1 MSAKIKSNV
10 NSAFKMN
17 GLSLRSDAIKY
28 LVEALG
34 SVADIQER
42 EQCLERIIETVQ
54 KQPLTSSL
62 VSMEILKAAID
73 ECNEGEEQEN
83 ERAFAVIDA
92 FTVPR
97 FTYNQDRK
105 KFLKNNSVPCLHAG
119 AQAKADL
126 FLERYTLLQQRT
138 ARHSLFTPPVPGTAT
153 DNNARKFQLKP
164 VEFLLG
170 STAKLGE
177 IIVLGMLT
185 QLKEGKFFLE
195 DPTGAVQL
203 DLSKAQ
209 FHTGLFTE
217 NCFVLAEG
225 WYEDQVFHITAFGF
239 PPSEPAEAT
248 RAYFG
253 SLNFFGGPSPTCAK
267 SSEKLLTIEK
277 DNEEAM
283 FVFVSDIWLDQLR
296 VREKLNTLFTG
307 YSEMP
312 PTCFVFCGNFTS
324 KPYGSNHVKTLRESL
339 QALSDMLQE
348 YPTLL
353 QRSRFIFVPGP
364 QDPGP
369 AAILPRP
376 PIPDVITE
384 EFCRRVP
391 SAIFTTNPCRM
402 QYCTQEIVVFR
413 EDIVMKM
420 CRNCIRFPDNSAE
433 IPNHFVKTVV
443 CQSHLCPLPL
453 HASPIYWAYDNAM
466 RLYPL
471 PDLVVFGDKYDP
483 FTINNANCKCTNTGS
498 FSKSGFGFKVY
509 YPQTKEIE
517 DSKIEDE

>member
-1 MSAKIKSNV
+1 MKQSYI
-10 NSAFKMN
+10 
-17 GLSLRSDAIKY
+17 DAIKY

-34 SVADIQER
+34 SVDDVRER
-42 EQCLERIIETVQ
+42 DDCLERIIEAVQ
-54 KQPLTSSL
+54 KQPLASSL
-62 VSMEILKAAID
+62 VSMETLKAAID
-73 ECNEGEEQEN
+73 ECNEGEVEES

-97 FTYNQDRK
+97 FTYNHDRK
-105 KFLKNNSVPCLHAG
+105 KFLKNNLIPCLHPG

-126 FLERYTLLQQRT
+126 FLERYTLLHQRT
-138 ARHSLFTPPVPGTAT
+138 SRHSLFTPPVPGAIT
-153 DNNARKFQLKP
+153 DNNTRKFQLKP

-239 PPSEPAEAT
+239 PPPESAEAT

-253 SLNFFGGPSPTCAK
+253 SVNFFGGPSSTCAK
-267 SSEKLLTIEK
+267 SSAKLLDIEK
-277 DNEEAM
+277 DNEDAM

-296 VREKLNTLFTG
+296 VREKLNTLFNG

-312 PTCFVFCGNFTS
+312 PTCFVFCGSFTS

-339 QALSDMLQE
+339 QSLGDMLAE

-353 QRSRFIFVPGP
+353 QSSRFIFVPGP

-376 PIPDVITE
+376 PIPEVITE
-384 EFCRRVP
+384 EFCRKVP
-391 SAIFTTNPCRM
+391 SAIFTTNPCRI

-453 HASPIYWAYDNAM
+453 HASPIYWSYDNAM

-483 FTINNANCKCTNTGS
+483 FTISNANCKCTNTGS

-517 DSKIEDE
+517 DSKIEDD

>member
-1 MSAKIKSNV
+1 MS
-10 NSAFKMN
+10 
-17 GLSLRSDAIKY
+17 
-28 LVEALG
+28 
-34 SVADIQER
+34 
-42 EQCLERIIETVQ
+42 LELPV
-54 KQPLTSSL
+54 TSSL
-62 VSMEILKAAID
+62 VSMEILKAAVD
-73 ECNEGEEQEN
+73 ECNEGEKEEN

-92 FTVPR
+92 FSIPR

-105 KFLKNNSVPCLHAG
+105 KFIKNESVPCIHAD

-126 FLERYTLLQQRT
+126 FRDRYSLLLQRT
-138 ARHSLFTPPVPGTAT
+138 SRHSLFTPPIPGAAT
-153 DNNARKFQLKP
+153 DPSIRKFQLKS

-203 DLSKAQ
+203 DLSEAQ

-225 WYEDQVFHITAFGF
+225 WYEDKVFHINAFGF
-239 PPSEPAEAT
+239 PPPELAEST
-248 RAYFG
+248 RSYFG
-253 SLNFFGGPSPTCAK
+253 SMNFFGGPSPTCAK
-267 SSEKLLTIEK
+267 ASTKLQAIEK

-283 FVFVSDIWLDQLR
+283 FVFLSDIWLDQLK
-296 VREKLNTLFTG
+296 VREKLNVLFSG
-307 YSEMP
+307 YAEMP

-324 KPYGSNHVKTLRESL
+324 KPYGSSHVKTLKDSF
-339 QALSDMLQE
+339 QALAEMLSE
-348 YPTLL
+348 YPSLL
-353 QRSRFIFVPGP
+353 EGSKFLFVPGP

-369 AAILPRP
+369 GAILPRP
-376 PIPDVITE
+376 PIPAVITE
-384 EFCRRVP
+384 EIRRRVP
-391 SAIFTTNPCRM
+391 SAIFTTNPCRI

-420 CRNCIRFPDNSAE
+420 CRNCIRFPDNSSE

-453 HASPIYWAYDNAM
+453 HASPIYWSYDNAM

-483 FTINNANCKCTNTGS
+483 FTISNANCKCTNTGS
-498 FSKSGFGFKVY
+498 FSKSGYGFKVY
-509 YPQTKEIE
+509 YPHTKEIE